1 MFSLSHLAIAMLCT
15 TGLYAVHKLRRQA
28 HADAGSEIGKLSWHR
43 SRTLSADEAVPD
55 ALRQR
60 KLAAMTANKLDEMQR
75 QLTPMRDAGLNQ
87 RMQRV
92 RSEVEALFSTI
103 RNDAT
108 QLNVLARQLD
118 DAVAG
123 TQRFAA
129 RQRAANTLEAR
140 EDFAHRLDTFC
151 AACARETALRT
162 PPRIVPARPV
172 AAAQAETRRL
182 EPQLP
187 DAAEQK
193 RQSH

>member
-1 MFSLSHLAIAMLCT
+1 MLSLSHLAIATLCT

-28 HADAGSEIGKLSWHR
+28 QADAGRELGPLSWRRSRKLSPE
-43 SRTLSADEAVPD
+43 EAVPD

-60 KLAAMTANKLDEMQR
+60 KLAAMTVNKLDEMQR

-92 RSEVEALFSTI
+92 RGEVETLFSTI

-140 EDFAHRLDTFC
+140 EEFAHKLDIFC

-172 AAAQAETRRL
+172 PAAQAETQRPEL
-182 EPQLP
+182 QLSG
-187 DAAEQK
+187 AAEQK